1 LNNEIHY
8 IKREQ
13 LDVSKYDMCIR
24 DAMNSRI
31 YAYSWYLDCVADDWD
46 VLVLGDYLAVMPL
59 PKRKK
64 YFIQYIYQPAWVQQ
78 LGVFSKENIDE
89 TFVRSFVKA
98 IPNKFRK
105 ATIYFNDQNRFTSKS
120 VSQRAN
126 YVLNLQADYFTLL
139 SNYSKNRKHTIRKID
154 KNSIQLIESENHHN
168 ILPFYYDYIFDK
180 SGLNERDMQNLNK
193 LLSHAYQIDKAFVV
207 EAVTEKNNK
216 LGGAIFLID
225 NDRIYY
231 LFSALSTDGKKE
243 QAMTAIIDYIINK
256 YSQKP
261 ILLDFEGS
269 MIKGIASFFKSFGA
283 KNIPYRVYQK
293 TFGL

>member
-1 LNNEIHY
+1 
-8 IKREQ
+8 
-13 LDVSKYDMCIR
+13 M
-24 DAMNSRI
+24 
-31 YAYSWYLDCVADDWD
+31 
-46 VLVLGDYLAVMPL
+46 
-59 PKRKK
+59 
-64 YFIQYIYQPAWVQQ
+64 
-78 LGVFSKENIDE
+78 GVFSTENIDE
-89 TFVRSFVKA
+89 TFIKSFIDA
-98 IPNKFRK
+98 IPNKFRE

-261 ILLDFEGS
+261 ILLDIEGS